1 LQDEDCGF
9 HIIIKFYAALL
20 YGEFLLANRVK
31 DISASPTMMIAAEA
45 KKLRS
50 EGVDII
56 DLSVGEPDFNTPDN
70 VKEHGKNAI
79 ENNLTKYTVN
89 QGTVELR
96 NAIALKLK
104 RENNLDYSINELIVT
119 NGAKQG
125 VYNSL
130 FALVNPG
137 DEVIIPAPYWVSYP
151 SMVSLCGG
159 KSVIVDTDEKNGFK
173 LTASQLQSVISAKS
187 KVLIICNPSNP
198 TGTVYSKDELNDL
211 SEIILKNNLYV
222 ISDEIYEKLIFDDF
236 KFTSFASLN
245 AEIKKRTI
253 IINGISKS
261 YAMTGWRLG
270 YVAASES
277 IINAINKIQSHTT
290 SHASTISQH
299 AAIEAILGS
308 QDAVNKMI
316 NAFKERRDYFYNEL
330 TLIKG
335 ISCYKPEGAFYLF
348 PNISIFFNT
357 RSNVFN
363 IKNSFD
369 FAMHLLYQANIAAV
383 PGSAFGKEGYLRF
396 SYSTSIE
403 NLKKA
408 VSRLNEALNK
418 IH

>member
-408 VSRLNEALNK
+408 VSRLNEAINK